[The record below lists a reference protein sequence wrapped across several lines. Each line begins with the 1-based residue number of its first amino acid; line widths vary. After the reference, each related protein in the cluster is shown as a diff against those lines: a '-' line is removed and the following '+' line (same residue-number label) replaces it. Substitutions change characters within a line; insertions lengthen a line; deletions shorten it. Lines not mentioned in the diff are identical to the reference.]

1 MLALLFLL
9 RTAAAQDAQD
19 CDLLAAELPDPGA
32 AATLAAAVGFGAGHV
47 YAKRPAGL
55 LFAVPE
61 IVGIGM
67 MAAGMSKAAKASED
81 VISPQDADYVQKE
94 EDRLDD
100 QKAASTLVGAGVG
113 IVLGARLV
121 EVPSAVAAAHSH
133 RREMANECRS
143 AASVLPAGYG
153 LLGATP
159 SNRPVPE
166 VPAEIRKDV
175 VLLTSTEIMK
185 IAGLSTLDPQMEG
198 VKAWVTELLRGGAS
212 PSEIIGKAKK
222 GEAPVQPAS
231 LPTKSPTPP
240 AEP

>member
-9 RTAAAQDAQD
+9 RTSAAQDALD

-32 AATLAAAVGFGAGHV
+32 AATLAATVGFGSGHV
-47 YAKRPAGL
+47 YAGRPAGL
-55 LFAVPE
+55 LFALPE
-61 IVGIGM
+61 LTGIGLM
-67 MAAGMSKAAKASED
+67 VAGMSKATDASAE
-81 VISPQDADYVQKE
+81 VINPLDPDYNQKYE
-94 EDRLDD
+94 AQTDK
-100 QKAASTLVGAGVG
+100 QKAASTLMGAGLG
-113 IVLGARLV
+113 VLFGARIV
-121 EVPSAVAAAHSH
+121 EVPSAVAAAHSR

-153 LLGATP
+153 LLGAMP
-159 SNRPVPE
+159 STRPVPE

-175 VLLTSTEIMK
+175 VLLTSTEVMK

-222 GEAPVQPAS
+222 GEGPVQPVQPA
-231 LPTKSPTPP
+231 TPNP
-240 AEP
+240 